1 MIGNLTHVGTL
12 ESLTNYHFKKIEEG
26 VAEKLYSQGI
36 DDSSKKSVELS
47 FKAISKLDD
56 SMSDPYVHLSLNFP
70 IEDKDILT
78 NEKMEEITKECLEKL
93 GYGDQPVWAVRHHD
107 QDHPHIHIITHSI
120 KEDGTKVS
128 RNWEQYRLMDINRS
142 LEKKHGLRIVSST
155 KNEISI
161 DKSNQVELNKS
172 ADYKNYLT
180 QSVKEAMSLKPRR
193 FNDFQQILK
202 EKYHIETYLSNK
214 KNFTGVSFAVTDKV
228 GGRYVEEKG
237 TLAVSGSDLSKNF
250 SHPKLKES
258 IQFNFNNA
266 SKNYGKLL
274 SFEKRFE
281 KELKAFDKIKIED
294 FNQYS
299 KSIEIIKNEKTG
311 YIFIDKL
318 SKNAFNSNDLKK
330 LDISKLSNETKIEL
344 SYELKNKIYTEAIF
358 AYRSDMK
365 AQGFTSSF
373 VQDIYQKENI
383 FNYLESGK
391 QYNEISSF
399 LTDKDKQSISDYF
412 SDRNKNLHN
421 VIESFEDQEKEQRRF
436 DKETYYSFTAENNVA
451 VVENLFNPKEPL
463 PFEIQN
469 TLRGIR
475 NITEKIEERAEKDQT
490 SPGPEKEKKEK
501 LPEYQI
507 KVTKDLFFAHEKL
520 FKIEDLQGEYRSEME
535 KLINREYGIDT
546 KNRAFKKEFQPE
558 KVLEYLNKHGV
569 EIIQNKDKLSAKI
582 NGYNEY
588 FLLKDLEQDFLR
600 PLGEKLQNQEVE
612 KDKDIIQ
619 SRLAIENKIWGKVN
633 VEILPEIEREILMNN
648 EDWKN
653 YTEDKEQ
660 NKLLNDSLYFFIR
673 EAGVDYRSTLL
684 EKMSENKNLYA
695 EAIAEVVQEKNIPA
709 DKIEKFVDSMSSKE
723 SINKSVSSEKKNI
736 ERNINL
742 AAAFEN
748 PAALLAVQGY
758 RSQEIPATED
768 RPSIPGITEKTG
780 KHIVETKMKVDVEL
794 QNYVTENS
802 VYKFYSPLIRDMV
815 QQVSGN
821 EGKMQLPDKMLV
833 VEEIQDKLPE
843 KDISLL
849 NGVAER
855 DYIDY
860 YFNKSIEED
869 VQNKQEYLNSKG
881 IQVEEQGNGIKLS
894 IVNSS
899 TVIEKEEKI
908 SVDSGLQENIL
919 KQVGKDNP
927 EQAQIHRKIHILIEN
942 ENYVGV
948 AMELRNNGLTE
959 KDIFST
965 KIDEPRFQELG
976 DSMVLNEAFSTIV
989 KEQKA
994 SYHSDLLEYISL
1006 NKDLSLEKFKE
1017 LTQDSGIDDNK
1028 IKVFIEKISSPD
1040 AIEQAVM
1047 KEKMSLDANF
1057 TLSNTFEN
1065 PAAILAL
1072 QGYRN
1077 DEKGVTEKTGK
1088 YTVETRIKI
1097 DSELQKFVA
1106 ENNVY
1111 KFYSPVIKD
1120 MVNEVSGN
1128 EGKMRIP
1135 DKMLVVEEIKDKLPE
1150 KDVAVL
1156 KGIAEK
1162 NYIDYYFNKAL
1173 TQDMPNKQ
1181 EYLNSN
1187 GIHIEEK
1194 NSGIKLSLVNSSNTT
1209 EKSFQIKTDV
1219 VLQDKILNH
1228 FGKGNE
1234 EKAQVNRKINILS
1247 ENGNFKGAAFELKKN
1262 GMTEKDMFFTSIDKA
1277 NYQNLNESLKSI
1289 GSNQNINNLTTVL
1302 SGLITTNN
1310 LRNKKPNIK
1319 KGNNKNKGKSKY

>member
-36 DDSSKKSVELS
+36 DDNSKKSVELS

-56 SMSDPYVHLSLNFP
+56 SMADPYVHLSLNFP
-70 IEDKDILT
+70 IEDKEILT
-78 NEKMEEITKECLEKL
+78 NEKMEEITRECLEKL
-93 GYGDQPVWAVRHHD
+93 GYGEQPVWAVRHHD

-120 KEDGTKVS
+120 KDDGTKVS
-128 RNWEQYRLMDINRS
+128 RNWEQYRLMEINRG
-142 LEKKHGLRIVSST
+142 LEKKHGLRIVSSI
-155 KNEISI
+155 KKEISI
-161 DKSNQVELNKS
+161 DKKNHVELNKS

-180 QSVKEAMSLKPRR
+180 QSVKEVMTLKPRR

-202 EKYHIETYLSNK
+202 EKYHIETYVSNK

-228 GGRYVEEKG
+228 KGRYVEEKG
-237 TLAVSGSDLSKNF
+237 TLAVSGSDLSKKF

-258 IQFNFNNA
+258 IQGNFENA

-274 SFEKRFE
+274 SFQARFE
-281 KELKAFDKIKIED
+281 KELKVFEKIKIED
-294 FNQYS
+294 FNNYS

-311 YIFIDKL
+311 YIFIDKV

-330 LDISKLSNETKIEL
+330 LDTSKLSEETKVEL
-344 SYELKNKIYTEAIF
+344 SPELKNKIYTEALF
-358 AYRSDMK
+358 AYRNDMK

-383 FNYLESGK
+383 FNYLEVGK
-391 QYNEISSF
+391 QYNELKGF
-399 LTDKDKQSISDYF
+399 LTDKENESLRTYF
-412 SDRNKNLHN
+412 SEKNRTLDK
-421 VIESFEDQEKEQRRF
+421 VVESFQEQEKEQRRF
-436 DKETYYSFTAENNVA
+436 DKETYYSFTGVNNIA
-451 VVENLFNPKEPL
+451 VVEKLFNPKEPL
-463 PFEIQN
+463 PFEVQN
-469 TLRGIR
+469 TLKGIR
-475 NITEKIEERAEKDQT
+475 NITEKIEERAEKLKET
-490 SPGPEKEKKEK
+490 NEPEKEKKEK
-501 LPEYQI
+501 LPDYQV
-507 KVTKDLFFAHEKL
+507 KVTKDIYFAHEKL
-520 FKIEDLQGEYRSEME
+520 FKIEELQGEYRTELE
-535 KLINREYGIDT
+535 KLINKEYGIDT
-546 KNRAFKKEFQPE
+546 KNRAFKTEMEPE
-558 KVLEYLNKHGV
+558 KVLEYLNKHGI
-569 EIIQNKDKLSAKI
+569 EIVQNGANLSAKI
-582 NGYNEY
+582 EGYTEP
-588 FLLKDLEQDFLR
+588 FLLKGLEQDFLK
-600 PLGEKLQNQEVE
+600 PLGEKLNHQEVE
-612 KDKDIIQ
+612 NDKEVIK
-619 SRLAIENKIWGKVN
+619 SRLAIEDKIWSRVN
-633 VEILPEIEREILMNN
+633 IEILPETEREILKSN
-648 EDWKN
+648 EDWKI
-653 YTEDKEQ
+653 YTEDKEH

-684 EKMSENKNLYA
+684 ENMSQKKTLFA
-695 EAIAEVVQEKNIPA
+695 EGIAEVVKEQNIPA
-709 DKIEKFVDSMSSKE
+709 EKIEKFVDSMSTQE
-723 SINKSVSSEKKNI
+723 SINKAESSEKKNI

-748 PAALLAVQGY
+748 PAALLALQGY

-780 KHIVETKMKVDVEL
+780 KHTVETKMKVDAEL
-794 QNYVTENS
+794 QNYIAENN

-821 EGKMQLPDKMLV
+821 EGKMQLPEKMLV
-833 VEEIQDKLPE
+833 VEEIKDKLPE
-843 KDISLL
+843 KDVSLL
-849 NGVAER
+849 KGVAER

-869 VQNKQEYLNSKG
+869 IQNKQEYLNSKG
-881 IQVEEQGNGIKLS
+881 IQVDEQENGSKLS
-894 IVNSS
+894 LVNSS
-899 TVIEKEEKI
+899 TAIEKEEKI
-908 SVDSGLQENIL
+908 KVDSVLQENIL

-927 EQAQIHRKIHILIEN
+927 EQAQIHRKIHTLIES

-959 KDIFST
+959 KDIFFT
-965 KIDEPRFQELG
+965 KNDEPRFQELG

-994 SYHSDLLEYISL
+994 SYHSDLLEYISV

-1017 LTQDSGIDDNK
+1017 LTQDHKIDDNK
-1028 IKVFIEKISSPD
+1028 IKDFIEKISSPD
-1040 AIEQAVM
+1040 AIEQAIM

-1057 TLSNTFEN
+1057 TLSKTFEN
-1065 PAAILAL
+1065 PAALLAL
-1072 QGYRN
+1072 QGFRN
-1077 DEKGVTEKTGK
+1077 DEGGVTEKTGK
-1088 YTVETRIKI
+1088 YTMKTDIKI

-1128 EGKMRIP
+1128 EGKMQIP

-1150 KDVAVL
+1150 KDISVL

-1162 NYIDYYFNKAL
+1162 NYIDYYFNKAI
-1173 TQDMPNKQ
+1173 TNDIPNKQ
-1181 EYLNSN
+1181 EYLNSK

-1194 NSGIKLSLVNSSNTT
+1194 NSGIKLSLVNSSNAT

-1219 VLQDKILNH
+1219 VLQEKILNH

-1234 EKAQVNRKINILS
+1234 EKAQVNRKINILT

-1262 GMTEKDMFFTSIDKA
+1262 GMTEKDMFFTSADKA
-1277 NYQNLNESLKSI
+1277 NYQSLKESLKSI
-1289 GSNQNINNLTTVL
+1289 GNNQNMNHLTTVL

-1319 KGNNKNKGKSKY
+1319 KGNNKSKGKSKY